1 MQQSHQY
8 QHHRCL
14 QDEPAL
20 VQSDP
25 ATLALRLRR
34 QAGAA
39 SSGGSSASDAAP
51 PLGWVADPSRE
62 AQRLDAWVEQV
73 EALHQVGV
81 RTKDDALE
89 RGDLGA
95 RVAASLGS
103 APQRR

>member
-1 MQQSHQY
+1 
-8 QHHRCL
+8 L
-14 QDEPAL
+14 A
-20 VQSDP
+20 
-25 ATLALRLRR
+25 ATLAGRGALNPGPLR
-34 QAGAA
+34 QQ
-39 SSGGSSASDAAP
+39 ASDAAP

-73 EALHQVGV
+73 EALQQVGV
-81 RTKDDALE
+81 RSKDDALE